1 MVEFFKDPGT
11 SKKINEALIK
21 LDILYVDENSKFKVL
36 NMEYKAVW
44 PVANRDFVI
53 VSVRHDDGN
62 CHYIATKSCSYPFD
76 EVKGVVRAEL
86 SVGGY
91 IIEKIDEKSTRVTYI
106 ANSDPKGNIPGMVK
120 NTLASKQG
128 GVASKVQGIMEK
140 EGF

>member
-1 MVEFFKDPGT
+1 MLEFFKDPLIT
-11 SKKINEALIK
+11 KKINETLNK
-21 LDILYVDENSKFKVL
+21 LEILYSDEGGKWKIVY
-36 NMEYKAVW
+36 MEHKGIW

-53 VSVRHDDGN
+53 ASMRHEEGDTY
-62 CHYIATKSCSYPFD
+62 YIATKSCGYPKA
-76 EVKGVVRAEL
+76 EEKGIVRAEL
-86 SVGGY
+86 FVGGY

-128 GVASKVQGIMEK
+128 AVASKIQGVMQK